1 MRPSS
6 AWRTDTPCW
15 PAMPLRWSSGGL
27 FFHHF
32 DPPTCEKLMQK
43 IRADLIPDG
52 QCVTLDFVP
61 QEDRLSPPPAAAFAL
76 MMLATTPAG
85 DAYTFTEYDTMFR
98 NAGFTVSRLHLLTK
112 APQSV
117 IISKKG

>member
-1 MRPSS
+1 
-6 AWRTDTPCW
+6 
-15 PAMPLRWSSGGL
+15 
-27 FFHHF
+27 
-32 DPPTCEKLMQK
+32 MQK
-43 IRADLIPDG
+43 IRAALIPDG

-61 QEDRLSPPPAAAFAL
+61 QEDRVSPPTAAAFAL
-76 MMLATTPAG
+76 MTLATTPAG

-98 NAGFTVSRLHLLTK
+98 IAGFTVSRLHLLTK